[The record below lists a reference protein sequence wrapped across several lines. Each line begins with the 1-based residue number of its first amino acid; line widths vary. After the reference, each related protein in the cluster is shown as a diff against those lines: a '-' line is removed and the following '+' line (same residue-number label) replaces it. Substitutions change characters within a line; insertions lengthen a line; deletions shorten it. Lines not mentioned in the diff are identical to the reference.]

1 MMKQSYT
8 SFLNNV
14 HKKANIHI
22 FVIKVNKST
31 GQRVNELRPD
41 GSDWVWLGPIGS
53 EGSEVTEKGKH
64 PLNPQLDLMGVLFF
78 LEPCGN
84 YQWDLTPTT
93 EIPRDPWDLCEA
105 KLLHFCAH
113 QVVLLVARDN
123 EHLTVLN
130 HLANLH
136 FLSHVDVVHT

>member
-41 GSDWVWLGPIGS
+41 GS
-53 EGSEVTEKGKH
+53 EKGKH

-78 LEPCGN
+78 
-84 YQWDLTPTT
+84 
-93 EIPRDPWDLCEA
+93 
-105 KLLHFCAH
+105 
-113 QVVLLVARDN
+113 
-123 EHLTVLN
+123 
-130 HLANLH
+130 
-136 FLSHVDVVHT
+136 

>member
-41 GSDWVWLGPIGS
+41 GSDWVGR
-53 EGSEVTEKGKH
+53 V
-64 PLNPQLDLMGVLFF
+64 
-78 LEPCGN
+78 
-84 YQWDLTPTT
+84 
-93 EIPRDPWDLCEA
+93 
-105 KLLHFCAH
+105 
-113 QVVLLVARDN
+113 
-123 EHLTVLN
+123 
-130 HLANLH
+130 
-136 FLSHVDVVHT
+136 

>member
-41 GSDWVWLGPIGS
+41 GSDWVGRVCKSNTPIKSAIGFNGCIVFVRTLRKLSVGFNAHNRNSARSVGS
-53 EGSEVTEKGKH
+53 V
-64 PLNPQLDLMGVLFF
+64 
-78 LEPCGN
+78 
-84 YQWDLTPTT
+84 
-93 EIPRDPWDLCEA
+93 
-105 KLLHFCAH
+105 
-113 QVVLLVARDN
+113 
-123 EHLTVLN
+123 
-130 HLANLH
+130 
-136 FLSHVDVVHT
+136 